1 MFFWAVEFERI
12 LKVTS
17 KGGCELDL
25 AIRME
30 PGSPPSTVGVT
41 LSIQTFSRGPNKFPP
56 VPIQGNLTGA
66 LAPASGSSGIGSS
79 QAEAVISCLFSKLSN
94 RTLRSQLRL
103 RFELRFKNLLWS
115 E

>member
-1 MFFWAVEFERI
+1 
-12 LKVTS
+12 
-17 KGGCELDL
+17 
-25 AIRME
+25 
-30 PGSPPSTVGVT
+30 VGVT

-79 QAEAVISCLFSKLSN
+79 QADAVISCLFSKLSN

-103 RFELRFKNLLWS
+103 RFELRFKNLLRS